1 MSFAHHYILFLFTFH
16 RQEASL
22 QPETGVQLISI
33 QLPASLPHKHE
44 FVVHAR
50 WVSLTSVS
58 ALHSFCIPESTLSFT
73 LCPSVSHECLMA
85 LPAALWMWR
94 EHKRSSNCCPE
105 LAGGKKKENKKAAM
119 SVFLIIN
126 LPPPK
131 KKKGIL
137 LWSNNMSHPMTGLH
151 TEPVFSALIQ
161 HLT

>member
-1 MSFAHHYILFLFTFH
+1 MSFAHHYILFLFTLH

-22 QPETGVQLISI
+22 QPETGVQLVSI
-33 QLPASLPHKHE
+33 QLPASLPHKRE

-73 LCPSVSHECLMA
+73 LCPSVSHECLMV

-94 EHKRSSNCCPE
+94 QHRRSSNCCPE
-105 LAGGKKKENKKAAM
+105 LAGRKKRKKKAAM

-126 LPPPK
+126 LLPPPRK
-131 KKKGIL
+131 KK
-137 LWSNNMSHPMTGLH
+137 
-151 TEPVFSALIQ
+151 VFDCGAITWVTQWLACTQSQYLVP
-161 HLT
+161 

>member
-1 MSFAHHYILFLFTFH
+1 MSFAHHYVLFLFTFH

-22 QPETGVQLISI
+22 QPETGVQLITN
-33 QLPASLPHKHE
+33 QLLASLPHKRE

-73 LCPSVSHECLMA
+73 LRPSVSHECLMV

-94 EHKRSSNCCPE
+94 QHRRSSNCCPE
-105 LAGGKKKENKKAAM
+105 LGRKKKSSNVCFPDNKLATC
-119 SVFLIIN
+119 
-126 LPPPK
+126 PTPQG

-137 LWSNNMSHPMTGLH
+137 LWSDNMSHPMSGLH